1 MHPLATAELTVI
13 GLGSSDPAS
22 AGFLAAIHERLAAQQ
37 TVSVS
42 VHGMGVSLEGP
53 LDHIFALTAE
63 LHRIPL
69 ELGMPRVFTM
79 LKVEQAAGN
88 RGLASENGADAQSLN
103 GAYAA
108 LHGAASTAAPTA
120 SQPNGGHEVPLAGSN
135 GAHPAGG
142 NGRGDTVVHG
152 IAAGLVDA
160 GEARRPA
167 ATHASFAPAVAAPGP
182 IPATHAY
189 QPAAVVPAYTP
200 AGVYA
205 PPEPATVV
213 SPLVPPPPPRPITVR
228 VASLTKTF
236 GEGAT
241 SVEALKGI
249 DLEIRRG
256 EFVAVMG
263 PSGSG
268 KSTLMH
274 ILGALEEPSSGTV
287 EIGGVSYAG
296 LDDKAQTLLRRDRI
310 GFVFQFFNLL
320 KTLNAEE
327 NVMLPSLIAGEPA
340 SKLRD
345 RARELLG
352 LVGLDARRDHL
363 PSQLSGGEQQR
374 VSIARA
380 LMRNP
385 QLVLAD
391 EPTGNLDSR
400 NSAVVLD
407 LLGRLPEESN
417 HTILM
422 VTHDPFAASRASR
435 VVFLRDG
442 LMAGEVPGGDRD
454 LVVEYFSALSAQTA
468 T

>member
-1 MHPLATAELTVI
+1 MPPLATAELTVI

-22 AGFLAAIHERLAAQQ
+22 PGFLAAIHERLAAQQ

-42 VHGMGVSLEGP
+42 VHGMGASLEGP
-53 LDHIFALTAE
+53 LDDIFALAAA

-69 ELGMPRVFTM
+69 DLGMPRVFTM
-79 LKVEQAAGN
+79 LKIEQAAGV
-88 RGLASENGADAQSLN
+88 RTEQSLN
-103 GAYAA
+103 GAHAA
-108 LHGAASTAAPTA
+108 LRGETATPGGDQVSGKQHVPHAGR
-120 SQPNGGHEVPLAGSN
+120 NGS
-135 GAHPAGG
+135 HPAGASD
-142 NGRGDTVVHG
+142 RGDTIVHG
-152 IAAGLVDA
+152 IAAGLIDA
-160 GEARRPA
+160 GEGGRP
-167 ATHASFAPAVAAPGP
+167 
-182 IPATHAY
+182 
-189 QPAAVVPAYTP
+189 
-200 AGVYA
+200 
-205 PPEPATVV
+205 PATVASLAPPGV
-213 SPLVPPPPPRPITVR
+213 ASPSAFPATRTHTFAGPVAEPASPATTHAAAEPTTTFAPVLPPPPRPVTVR
-228 VASLTKTF
+228 VASLTKTY

-241 SVEALKGI
+241 GVEALKGI

-296 LDDKAQTLLRRDRI
+296 LDDNAQTHLRRDRI

-385 QLVLAD
+385 QLMLAD

-407 LLGRLPEESN
+407 LLGRLRAESN

-422 VTHDPFAASRASR
+422 VTHDPFAASRATR

-442 LMAGEVPGGDRD
+442 LVAGDVPGGDRD
-454 LVVEYFSALSAQTA
+454 LVVEYFSALSAQAET
-468 T
+468 

>member
-1 MHPLATAELTVI
+1 V
-13 GLGSSDPAS
+13 
-22 AGFLAAIHERLAAQQ
+22 
-37 TVSVS
+37 
-42 VHGMGVSLEGP
+42 
-53 LDHIFALTAE
+53 
-63 LHRIPL
+63 
-69 ELGMPRVFTM
+69 
-79 LKVEQAAGN
+79 LKVEQSAGG
-88 RGLASENGADAQSLN
+88 RGAVQASGAGAAQSLN
-103 GAYAA
+103 GAR
-108 LHGAASTAAPTA
+108 
-120 SQPNGGHEVPLAGSN
+120 N
-135 GAHPAGG
+135 GAHTAGG
-142 NGRGDTVVHG
+142 NGRGDTVVHA

-160 GEARRPA
+160 GEVRRPVATA
-167 ATHASFAPAVAAPGP
+167 ASAPPPAAMPLQPVLATYGSSVGEPASPAGAYAPA
-182 IPATHAY
+182 
-189 QPAAVVPAYTP
+189 
-200 AGVYA
+200 
-205 PPEPATVV
+205 EPATVAA
-213 SPLVPPPPPRPITVR
+213 PLLPPPPPPVTVR
-228 VASLTKTF
+228 VASLTKTY
-236 GEGAT
+236 GDGAT
-241 SVEALKGI
+241 GVEALKGI

-296 LDDKAQTLLRRDRI
+296 LDDKAQTHLRRDRI

-380 LMRNP
+380 LMRSP
-385 QLVLAD
+385 QLLLAD

-407 LLGRLPEESN
+407 LLGRLRAESN

-422 VTHDPFAASRASR
+422 VTHDPFAASRATR

-454 LVVEYFSALSAQTA
+454 RVVASFSALSAQDST
-468 T
+468 

>member
-1 MHPLATAELTVI
+1 MTDPLAAERAVAAQGRRIAGPTPMTATAELTVI
-13 GLGSSDPAS
+13 GLGSSDPA
-22 AGFLAAIHERLAAQQ
+22 AGGFLAAIRARLAAQRK
-37 TVSVS
+37 VSAS
-42 VHGMGVSLEGP
+42 VRGMSASLEGP
-53 LDHIFALTAE
+53 LEDIFELAAE

-69 ELGMPRVFTM
+69 ELGMLTVVTV
-79 LKVEQAAGN
+79 LTVEQQAG
-88 RGLASENGADAQSLN
+88 G
-103 GAYAA
+103 
-108 LHGAASTAAPTA
+108 HGAPRPGTATDGRSFNGGAPAASLAIFGPAAVAPTEPRA
-120 SQPNGGHEVPLAGSN
+120 SRA
-135 GAHPAGG
+135 GAHPAPTSG
-142 NGRGDTVVHG
+142 GRGDTIVHAV
-152 IAAGLVDA
+152 AAGLVDSS
-160 GEARRPA
+160 P
-167 ATHASFAPAVAAPGP
+167 TTVTAPVLAP
-182 IPATHAY
+182 
-189 QPAAVVPAYTP
+189 V
-200 AGVYA
+200 
-205 PPEPATVV
+205 
-213 SPLVPPPPPRPITVR
+213 TVR
-228 VASLTKTF
+228 VAGVTKTY

-274 ILGALEEPSSGTV
+274 ILGALEAPTSGTV

-296 LDDKAQTLLRRDRI
+296 LDDKAQTQLRRDRI

-320 KTLNAEE
+320 RTLNAEE

-340 SKLRD
+340 SELRE
-345 RARELLG
+345 RAEELLD
-352 LVGLDARRDHL
+352 LVGLGARRDHL

-385 QLVLAD
+385 RMLLAD

-407 LLGRLPEESN
+407 LLGRLSAESN
-417 HTILM
+417 HTVTM
-422 VTHDPFAASRASR
+422 VTHDPVAASRATR

-442 LMAGEVPGGDRD
+442 LMAGEVPGGDRHR
-454 LVVEYFSALSAQTA
+454 VVEFFSALSAQA
-468 T
+468 TD

>member
-1 MHPLATAELTVI
+1 M
-13 GLGSSDPAS
+13 
-22 AGFLAAIHERLAAQQ
+22 
-37 TVSVS
+37 
-42 VHGMGVSLEGP
+42 HGMGVSLEGP
-53 LDHIFALTAE
+53 LDDIFALTAE

-69 ELGMPRVFTM
+69 ELGMPRVFTV
-79 LKVEQAAGN
+79 LKVEQAAGG
-88 RGLASENGADAQSLN
+88 GLASENGAAAAQSLN

-120 SQPNGGHEVPLAGSN
+120 GQRSGEHQVPLAGSN
-135 GAHPAGG
+135 GSHPAGD
-142 NGRGDTVVHG
+142 NGRGDTIVHG
-152 IAAGLVDA
+152 IAAGLVDP
-160 GEARRPA
+160 GEARHPPATRASPAPPA
-167 ATHASFAPAVAAPGP
+167 ATLPQPILAPPPHQLGGP
-182 IPATHAY
+182 V
-189 QPAAVVPAYTP
+189 VVPAAPT
-200 AGVYA
+200 GVYA
-205 PPEPATVV
+205 ASEPATVV
-213 SPLVPPPPPRPITVR
+213 SPFLPPPPPRPITVR

-274 ILGALEEPSSGTV
+274 ILGALEEPTSGTV

-400 NSAVVLD
+400 NSDVVLD
-407 LLGRLPEESN
+407 LLGRLRAESN

-422 VTHDPFAASRASR
+422 VTHDPFAACRATR

-442 LMAGEVPGGDRD
+442 LVAGEVPGGDRD
-454 LVVEYFSALSAQTA
+454 LVVEYFSALSAQAA
-468 T
+468 TSGG